1 VADERCRITVVGE
14 RGSVDLAVPA
24 RTPIADYVPM
34 LADLCGQEEPDA
46 MPPAWSLAPAG
57 ARPFEPGDSLEAVGV
72 LDGET
77 LYLRDVLQGEFD
89 GPVVA
94 DIQEQVAEVD
104 DDGTTWNAR
113 SRAHTTLA
121 LGLLVLVVAAGA
133 LGAGGDGAVA
143 PLPAIAA
150 AGFGSALLAWAAGRK
165 SWPLPT
171 ALRLSLALAAC
182 PILAC
187 AGLAL
192 PLHGQAASLIA
203 VSITASVGAFAAYLA
218 APAIATTVLQLI
230 CALGML
236 LVLPL
241 AALRADGVEAA
252 AVVGVVVFGLLGL
265 LPRVAAQIGAQPPGR
280 ARPEMEDV
288 DAAVRRVQRLLVFL
302 NALSCL
308 AIGVCLVVLSTS
320 RDWFA
325 LGLVLCLSLALL
337 CRAGSSR
344 LRAVVAAVL
353 LAGTVGLVALACQV
367 PGRLLGP
374 DVPGWAGPLAVL
386 VAGAV
391 MVWCGLAMSFRSSL
405 QQVDLADRWSWPV
418 GAAGFFGALSVPLAV
433 GVFGVFQYLI
443 GVGGKL

>member
-24 RTPIADYVPM
+24 RTPIADYVLM

-57 ARPFEPGDSLEAVGV
+57 GRPFEPGNSLEAVGV

-121 LGLLVLVVAAGA
+121 LGLLVLVVGAGA
-133 LGAGGDGAVA
+133 LGVRGDGAVA
-143 PLPAIAA
+143 APPIVA
-150 AGFGSALLAWAAGRK
+150 AGFGSALFAWAAGRK
-165 SWPLPT
+165 SWPLPP
-171 ALRLSLALAAC
+171 ALRLALALAAC
-182 PILAC
+182 PVLAC
-187 AGLAL
+187 AGPAL
-192 PLHGQAASLIA
+192 PLHGPASLIA

-236 LVLPL
+236 LVVPL

-265 LPRVAAQIGAQPPGR
+265 LPRVAAQIAAQPPGR
-280 ARPEMEDV
+280 TRPEMEDV
-288 DAAVRRVQRLLVFL
+288 DAAVRRVERLLVFL

-344 LRAVVAAVL
+344 LRAVVAVVL
-353 LAGTVGLVALACQV
+353 LAGTVGLVDLVCQV

-374 DVPGWAGPLAVL
+374 DVPGWAGPLVVL

-391 MVWCGLAMSFRSSL
+391 VVGCGLAMSFRSSL
-405 QQVDLADRWSWPV
+405 QQVDLDHRWSWPV